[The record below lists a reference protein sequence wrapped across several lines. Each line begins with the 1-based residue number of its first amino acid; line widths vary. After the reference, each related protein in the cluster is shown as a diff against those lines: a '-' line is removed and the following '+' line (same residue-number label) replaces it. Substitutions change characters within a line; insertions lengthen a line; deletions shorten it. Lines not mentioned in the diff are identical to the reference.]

1 MTYDFNIIENIPRK
15 SSISTEVNTIVQMLP
30 SPDSILEDE
39 FLRQKQGEERFTK
52 AAEQNK
58 SKIGR
63 QKVKEDLIGPQPR

>member
-1 MTYDFNIIENIPRK
+1 M
-15 SSISTEVNTIVQMLP
+15 NTKIVRTLP

-39 FLRQKQGEERFTK
+39 VLRQKQGEERFIK

-63 QKVKEDLIGPQPR
+63 QQVKEDLIGPQPR